1 MTNINITP
9 IIETVI
15 GLIIT
20 IVSVI
25 AIPKFKVWISNNL
38 SEKQI
43 EIAKVVISSCVQA
56 AEQIY
61 ANSEKAGSSKKKY
74 VMEYA
79 KNKLAEIGLT
89 IDEKEIEV
97 YLEQAVLELK
107 ESQKD
112 KVAQCL
118 LNLTKTT
125 SERLLRTVTALNP
138 IQQGFL
144 TLRTM

>member
-1 MTNINITP
+1 MTNIDITP
-9 IIETVI
+9 IIEAVI

-20 IVSVI
+20 IISVI
-25 AIPKFKVWISNNL
+25 VIPKFKVWINNNL
-38 SEKQI
+38 SEKHI
-43 EIAKVVISSCVQA
+43 EIAKIIIQSCVQA

-79 KNKLAEIGLT
+79 KNKLTEIGLT
-89 IDEKEIEV
+89 MDEKEIEV

-112 KVAQCL
+112 KVA
-118 LNLTKTT
+118 
-125 SERLLRTVTALNP
+125 
-138 IQQGFL
+138 
-144 TLRTM
+144 

>member
-1 MTNINITP
+1 MIDITP
-9 IIETVI
+9 IVEGII
-15 GLIIT
+15 GLVVAIISA
-20 IVSVI
+20 II
-25 AIPKFKVWISNNL
+25 IPKIRVWVNNNL
-38 SEKQI
+38 TVKQI
-43 EIAKVVISSCVQA
+43 DIIKIIVQSAVQA

-61 ANSEKAGSSKKKY
+61 AQSEKAGSSKKKY

-112 KVAQCL
+112 KVA
-118 LNLTKTT
+118 
-125 SERLLRTVTALNP
+125 
-138 IQQGFL
+138 
-144 TLRTM
+144 

>member
-1 MTNINITP
+1 MTNVDITP
-9 IIETVI
+9 IIEAVI

-25 AIPKFKVWISNNL
+25 VIPKFKVWISNNL

-43 EIAKVVISSCVQA
+43 EIAKVVISSCVSA

-74 VMEYA
+74 VMEYV
-79 KNKLAEIGLT
+79 KTKLAEIGLT
-89 IDEKEIEV
+89 INDKEIEV

-112 KVAQCL
+112 KVA
-118 LNLTKTT
+118 
-125 SERLLRTVTALNP
+125 
-138 IQQGFL
+138 
-144 TLRTM
+144 

>member
-9 IIETVI
+9 IIETVL

-20 IVSVI
+20 IISVI
-25 AIPKFKVWISNNL
+25 VIPKFKIWISNNL
-38 SEKQI
+38 SEKHI
-43 EIAKVVISSCVQA
+43 EIAKIIIQSAVSA

-61 ANSEKAGSSKKKY
+61 ARSEKAGSSKKKY

-112 KVAQCL
+112 KVA
-118 LNLTKTT
+118 
-125 SERLLRTVTALNP
+125 
-138 IQQGFL
+138 
-144 TLRTM
+144 

>member
-1 MTNINITP
+1 MTNIDITP
-9 IIETVI
+9 IIEAVI

-20 IVSVI
+20 VISVI
-25 AIPKFKVWISNNL
+25 VIPKFKVWINNNL

-61 ANSEKAGSSKKKY
+61 INSEKAGSSKKKY

-112 KVAQCL
+112 KVA
-118 LNLTKTT
+118 
-125 SERLLRTVTALNP
+125 
-138 IQQGFL
+138 
-144 TLRTM
+144 

>member
-1 MTNINITP
+1 MTNITP
-9 IIETVI
+9 ILESLIT
-15 GLIIT
+15 LIIT
-20 IVSVI
+20 IFSVFV
-25 AIPKFKVWISNNL
+25 IPKLHTWINNKL

-61 ANSEKAGSSKKKY
+61 ARSEKAGSSKKKF

-79 KNKLAEIGLT
+79 KSKLAEIGLT
-89 IDEKEIEV
+89 INDKELEV

-112 KVAQCL
+112 KVA
-118 LNLTKTT
+118 
-125 SERLLRTVTALNP
+125 
-138 IQQGFL
+138 
-144 TLRTM
+144 

>member
-9 IIETVI
+9 IIEAVI

-20 IVSVI
+20 VVSVI
-25 AIPKFKVWISNNL
+25 VIPKFKVWINNNL
-38 SEKQI
+38 SVNQI
-43 EIAKVVISSCVQA
+43 EIAKIIIQSAVSA

-61 ANSEKAGSSKKKY
+61 ARSEKAGSSKKKF

-79 KNKLAEIGLT
+79 KSKLGEIGLT
-89 IDEKEIEV
+89 INDKELEV

-112 KVAQCL
+112 KVA
-118 LNLTKTT
+118 
-125 SERLLRTVTALNP
+125 
-138 IQQGFL
+138 
-144 TLRTM
+144 

>member
-1 MTNINITP
+1 MTNITP
-9 IIETVI
+9 ILESLIT
-15 GLIIT
+15 LIIT
-20 IVSVI
+20 IFSVFV
-25 AIPKFKVWISNNL
+25 IPKLHIWINNKL

-61 ANSEKAGSSKKKY
+61 ARSEKAGSSKKKY

-79 KNKLAEIGLT
+79 KSKLAEIGLT
-89 IDEKEIEV
+89 INDKELEV

-112 KVAQCL
+112 KVA
-118 LNLTKTT
+118 
-125 SERLLRTVTALNP
+125 
-138 IQQGFL
+138 
-144 TLRTM
+144 

>member
-1 MTNINITP
+1 MTNITP
-9 IIETVI
+9 ILESLIT
-15 GLIIT
+15 LIIT
-20 IVSVI
+20 IFSVFV
-25 AIPKFKVWISNNL
+25 IPKLHIWINNKL

-112 KVAQCL
+112 KVA
-118 LNLTKTT
+118 
-125 SERLLRTVTALNP
+125 
-138 IQQGFL
+138 
-144 TLRTM
+144 

>member
-1 MTNINITP
+1 MTNITP
-9 IIETVI
+9 ILESLIT
-15 GLIIT
+15 LIIT
-20 IVSVI
+20 IFSVFV
-25 AIPKFKVWISNNL
+25 IPKLHIWINNKL

-61 ANSEKAGSSKKKY
+61 AQSEKAGSSKKKY

-112 KVAQCL
+112 KV
-118 LNLTKTT
+118 
-125 SERLLRTVTALNP
+125 V
-138 IQQGFL
+138 
-144 TLRTM
+144 

>member
-25 AIPKFKVWISNNL
+25 VIPKFKVWISNNL

-43 EIAKVVISSCVQA
+43 NIAKIVIQSCVQA

-79 KNKLAEIGLT
+79 KKKFAEIGLT

-112 KVAQCL
+112 KVA
-118 LNLTKTT
+118 
-125 SERLLRTVTALNP
+125 
-138 IQQGFL
+138 
-144 TLRTM
+144 

>member
-1 MTNINITP
+1 MTNITP
-9 IIETVI
+9 ILESLIT
-15 GLIIT
+15 LIIT
-20 IVSVI
+20 IFSVFV
-25 AIPKFKVWISNNL
+25 IPKLHIWINNKL

-61 ANSEKAGSSKKKY
+61 AQSEKAGSSKKKY

-112 KVAQCL
+112 KVA
-118 LNLTKTT
+118 
-125 SERLLRTVTALNP
+125 
-138 IQQGFL
+138 
-144 TLRTM
+144 

>member
-25 AIPKFKVWISNNL
+25 VIPKFKVWISNNL

-61 ANSEKAGSSKKKY
+61 ANSEKAGSSKKRY
-74 VMEYA
+74 VMEYV
-79 KNKLAEIGLT
+79 KTKLAEIGLT

-112 KVAQCL
+112 KV
-118 LNLTKTT
+118 
-125 SERLLRTVTALNP
+125 V
-138 IQQGFL
+138 
-144 TLRTM
+144 

>member
-1 MTNINITP
+1 MIDITP
-9 IIETVI
+9 IIEGVI
-15 GLIIT
+15 GLIIA
-20 IVSVI
+20 I
-25 AIPKFKVWISNNL
+25 ASAIIFPKIQLWVNNSL

-43 EIAKVVISSCVQA
+43 GIVKVIVSSCVQA

-61 ANSEKAGSSKKKY
+61 ANSEKSGSSKKRY

-79 KNKLAEIGLT
+79 KTKLAEIGLT

-112 KVAQCL
+112 KV
-118 LNLTKTT
+118 
-125 SERLLRTVTALNP
+125 V
-138 IQQGFL
+138 
-144 TLRTM
+144 

>member
-1 MTNINITP
+1 MTNITP
-9 IIETVI
+9 ILESLIT
-15 GLIIT
+15 LIIT
-20 IVSVI
+20 IFSVFV
-25 AIPKFKVWISNNL
+25 IPKLHTWINNKL

-61 ANSEKAGSSKKKY
+61 ARSEKAGSSKKKF

-79 KNKLAEIGLT
+79 KSKLAEIGLT
-89 IDEKEIEV
+89 INEKELEV

-112 KVAQCL
+112 KVA
-118 LNLTKTT
+118 
-125 SERLLRTVTALNP
+125 
-138 IQQGFL
+138 
-144 TLRTM
+144 

>member
-1 MTNINITP
+1 MTNITP
-9 IIETVI
+9 ILESLIAF
-15 GLIIT
+15 IIT
-20 IVSVI
+20 IFSVVV
-25 AIPKFKVWISNNL
+25 IPKLHIWINNKL

-112 KVAQCL
+112 KV
-118 LNLTKTT
+118 
-125 SERLLRTVTALNP
+125 V
-138 IQQGFL
+138 
-144 TLRTM
+144 

>member
-1 MTNINITP
+1 MIDITP
-9 IIETVI
+9 IVEGII
-15 GLIIT
+15 GLVVAIISA
-20 IVSVI
+20 II
-25 AIPKFKVWISNNL
+25 IPKIRVWVNNNL
-38 SEKQI
+38 TVKQI
-43 EIAKVVISSCVQA
+43 DIIKIIVQSAVQA

-79 KNKLAEIGLT
+79 KNKLAEIGLA

-112 KVAQCL
+112 KVA
-118 LNLTKTT
+118 
-125 SERLLRTVTALNP
+125 
-138 IQQGFL
+138 
-144 TLRTM
+144 